1 MTSYLFNAVLVLAI
15 VTTLIVCINFIILQL
30 SARSNLAV
38 VPLNLFYFFINKG
51 ILLAAIGIVYCI
63 CGKLWIASAVC
74 SLICIIYSIVNQ
86 YVIEF
91 HGSPLTIP
99 EFSNT
104 KTEINVLNNYSFLN
118 IKVMIFV
125 ALIGVLSTLLIVLI
139 IKQYRIEQ
147 EKNTKERLFFK

>member
-1 MTSYLFNAVLVLAI
+1 MWEALDSFSCLQFNMYYI
-15 VTTLIVCINFIILQL
+15 FHC
-30 SARSNLAV
+30 
-38 VPLNLFYFFINKG
+38 
-51 ILLAAIGIVYCI
+51 
-63 CGKLWIASAVC
+63 
-74 SLICIIYSIVNQ
+74 Q

>member
-1 MTSYLFNAVLVLAI
+1 M
-15 VTTLIVCINFIILQL
+15 
-30 SARSNLAV
+30 
-38 VPLNLFYFFINKG
+38 
-51 ILLAAIGIVYCI
+51 AAIGIVYCI